1 MKGSEAKLV
10 SYMQGSDKRFII
22 PVYQRNYDWRNE
34 NCKQLYDDLIAII
47 RKRRSSHFFGSLV
60 SVHNDGEFNEYLI
73 IDGQQRLTTISLLML
88 AMYNLMK
95 AGVVSPSQSN
105 LADKIYKTYLID
117 EWQEDDTRIKLKPV
131 KNDSNAFD
139 LLFKDE
145 EDYIQSSNLTINY
158 NYFYSRIQKEEISI
172 DELYSAITKL
182 EIINITLNKDDN
194 PQLIFE
200 SLNSTG
206 LALSEGD
213 KIRNYILMGLPT
225 KEQNDYYEK
234 YWNKIEL
241 CTNYDVSLFMR
252 DYLSVKQQAIPS
264 MNKVYTTFKSYVEE
278 NSIGTET
285 LLKDLLSY
293 AKRYE
298 MLLKGKT
305 KDKRLDAC
313 IYRLNRLETTV
324 TRPFFLEVLRM
335 MSEGTPTLSLSD
347 ACEIFILT
355 ENYLFRRNICDLPTN
370 ALNKIFLMLHREIIR
385 FDGTEADYLEKF
397 KYALLSKT
405 ERGRFPNN
413 DEFSNA
419 LGTRQ
424 IYQMNI
430 KNKAYILERFE
441 NYGIDEDKDIYRHLD
456 EGTYSIEHIMPQH
469 LTPQWVSVLGDDY
482 EEIHETWLHRL
493 SNLTLTAYN
502 SKYSNNSFIDKRD
515 MDKGFRQSGLRMN
528 TWIASKEK
536 WTLDELEERSEMLVT
551 RALTIWPAPETAF
564 QPSEKQLDSYTLEDD
579 VDLSGREIVRF
590 VYKNTEHPVDSWITM
605 MAQILRILHEEDKSV
620 LTYLAHTHN
629 PDDELD
635 SYVSDNPSN
644 LRGALEIEKNIYLER
659 NTSTSTK
666 LSVLKKFFKIYGKNP
681 EELVFYLKDQNRDKE
696 ADEAGTRY
704 ETRRRYWNLALKQIK
719 TAHGEDGSFKNVTTS
734 KQYWIS
740 GAIGIRGFSISCV
753 AKMNNASVELVLAK
767 SNRDLNKSAYDYLF
781 VRKNEVE
788 AKLGITLNWWRFE
801 EGKASYVDYTIEDI
815 GIRDE
820 TGWTQMAK
828 FHAEWS
834 RKFYDV
840 FVPLLQQWD
849 MMK

>member
-22 PVYQRNYDWRNE
+22 PVYQRNYDWRIE

-47 RKRRSSHFFGSLV
+47 RKERSSHFFGSIV
-60 SVHNDGEFNEYLI
+60 SVHSDGEFNEYLI

-95 AGVVSPSQSN
+95 TGVITPAQSN

-117 EWQEDDTRIKLKPV
+117 EWQEEDTRIKLKPV
-131 KNDSNAFD
+131 KNDSTAFG

-145 EDYIQSSNLTINY
+145 EDYIQGSNLTVNY

-213 KIRNYILMGLPT
+213 KIRNFILMGLTT
-225 KEQNDYYEK
+225 KEQNEYYEK

-241 CTNYDVSLFMR
+241 CTNYDVSSFMR

-264 MNKVYTTFKSYVEE
+264 MSRVYVTFKAYVEE
-278 NSIGTET
+278 NKLETEE
-285 LLKDLLSY
+285 LLKDLLDY
-293 AKRYE
+293 AKWYE
-298 MLLKGKT
+298 ILLKAKT
-305 KDKRLDAC
+305 EDKKLNAC
-313 IYRLNRLETTV
+313 IYRLNRLETTI

-335 MSEGTPTLSLSD
+335 MAKGSPALSLQD
-347 ACEIFILT
+347 AREVFLLT
-355 ENYLFRRNICDLPTN
+355 ENYLFRRSICDLPTN

-385 FDGTEADYLEKF
+385 YDGTEADYLEKF
-397 KYALLSKT
+397 KYALLSKP

-413 DEFSNA
+413 DEFSESM
-419 LGTRQ
+419 GTRQ
-424 IYQMNI
+424 IYLMNI

-469 LTPQWVSVLGDDY
+469 LTPQWVSALGDDY
-482 EEIHETWLHRL
+482 EDIHETWLHRL
-493 SNLTLTAYN
+493 ANLTLTAYN
-502 SKYSNNSFIDKRD
+502 SKYSNNSFSEKRD

-528 TWIASKEK
+528 TWIAQQEK
-536 WTLDELEERSEMLVT
+536 WTLAELEERCEMLVS
-551 RALTIWPAPETAF
+551 RALTIWPMPETSY
-564 QPSEKQLDSYTLEDD
+564 QPAEKQLDSYTLEDD

-590 VYKNTEHPVDSWITM
+590 GYKNTEQPVDSWITM
-605 MAQILRILHEEDKSV
+605 MAQILKILHAEDKSV
-620 LTYLAHTHN
+620 LARLAHTDN
-629 PDDELD
+629 PDDELND
-635 SYVSDNPSN
+635 YISDNPAD
-644 LRGALEIEKNIYLER
+644 LRGALEIDQNIYLER

-666 LSVLKKFFKIYGKNP
+666 LSVLKKFFKAYGQNP
-681 EELVFYLKDQNRDKE
+681 EELVFYLKDQNRDQE
-696 ADEAGTRY
+696 VEEAGTRY
-704 ETRRRYWNLALKQIK
+704 EIRRRYWAFALEQIK
-719 TAHGEDGSFKNVTTS
+719 SAHGSERSFQNVTTS

-740 GAIGIRGFSISCV
+740 GAIGISGFSITCE
-753 AKMNNASVELVLAK
+753 AKMNKAAVELVLGK
-767 SNRDLNKSAYDYLF
+767 SNRDVNKSAYDYLF
-781 VRKNEVE
+781 ARKDEIE
-788 AKLGITLNWWRFE
+788 AALGIPLNWWRFD
-801 EGKASYVDYTIEDI
+801 GKSSYVDYNIEGV
-815 GIRDE
+815 GISDE
-820 TGWTQMAK
+820 TSWMQMAR
-828 FHAEWS
+828 FDAEWS
-834 RKFYDV
+834 KKFYDV
-840 FVPLLQQWD
+840 FVPLLQQWNA
-849 MMK
+849 MR